1 MVHCI
6 CCDFIG
12 EFLSL
17 KIIFV
22 LVNSVDP
29 IEILHLKSLLENLF
43 FPTGT
48 NAKNHFFMRNS
59 QNSYETLKNHKV
71 GKKMYPS

>member
-6 CCDFIG
+6 FCEVIG
-12 EFLSL
+12 KFLSL

-29 IEILHLKSLLENLF
+29 IEILHLKSLLVNLF
-43 FPTGT
+43 LQLEQTQ
-48 NAKNHFFMRNS
+48 KIIFFMPNS